1 MHPVCDISKPVDST
15 FRSLSLSSEQYIGSV
30 LDILELWRSTSFRFS
45 RGHLC
50 TPRANCR
57 SKVTYFKER
66 KRTDYLG
73 TRGILE
79 DDSRAGRTSSTHS
92 SRVSLLFRWLSSILS
107 PVARQRFRRFRHSSS
122 SFSATL
128 SLHYHPTRDEGFVFD
143 ERVPL
148 QLPPSSP
155 RRIVHPRFLIR
166 HLVAISR
173 FSSPEV
179 NRLASRGRGQ
189 VAGN

>member
-1 MHPVCDISKPVDST
+1 MHPVCDISKLVDST

-45 RGHLC
+45 KGHLC

-143 ERVPL
+143 ERSSSAAPFI
-148 QLPPSSP
+148 PPPNRPSSFFNSTSRRDFPFLFP
-155 RRIVHPRFLIR
+155 R
-166 HLVAISR
+166 
-173 FSSPEV
+173 
-179 NRLASRGRGQ
+179 G
-189 VAGN
+189 

>member
-1 MHPVCDISKPVDST
+1 MHPVCDISKHCPLIPRFVHY
-15 FRSLSLSSEQYIGSV
+15 LSQLSSEQYIGSV

-45 RGHLC
+45 KGHLC

-128 SLHYHPTRDEGFVFD
+128 SIIIRRETKASFSMNVFLFSCPLHPPAESSILVF
-143 ERVPL
+143 
-148 QLPPSSP
+148 
-155 RRIVHPRFLIR
+155 
-166 HLVAISR
+166 
-173 FSSPEV
+173 
-179 NRLASRGRGQ
+179 
-189 VAGN
+189 